1 MPEQWRPTSFKLR
14 LVLWYAAITGIV
26 LSVFVIVQYEIVEHR
41 LAAEIDRQLRIDFD
55 LTEAQL
61 QLDSEGKLQWRLYG
75 AHGDEGFA
83 RLSAWFEV
91 WSEQGELLLRHWP
104 VPEGLVKSSLAA
116 PQGTGLM
123 FHTVELEDGVHARLM
138 ERPARIGDLG
148 VIVRQFR
155 DETSMRRTLQEIV
168 GFYLLAL
175 PFALI
180 AASLGGYWMARRALH
195 PVGEMAARAK
205 TITSKS
211 LADRLPN
218 PNPRDEFGQL
228 ATVFNDTL
236 QRLENSF
243 AELQRFTADASHE
256 LRTPLTA
263 LRAAGELALREADD
277 PQQLRDSIGSMLEES
292 QRLDGL
298 IDSLLTLAR
307 LDGGHAA
314 IKSTSFDLVEL
325 CREVIDTLHI
335 LAQDRKQALGLSG
348 ESQLEVTSDRTLL
361 RQALLNIVHNAI
373 RHSQEGAAVTL
384 QVDRAGVQAR
394 VSVIDQGPGID
405 PQVHGRI
412 FHRFYRVDPARSE
425 STGGYGLG
433 LAIARESIE
442 KLGGRIEID
451 SAPGK
456 GSTFRVIVP
465 AANSE

>member
-104 VPEGLVKSSLAA
+104 VPEGLVKSSLTA